1 MMKKI
6 ISYFLTGIMLLSSVP
21 AIAAIQ
27 TDYTVYNLNF
37 DGGDIS
43 AVTAGGANISC
54 VEGGKGGG
62 KAVFADGLTA
72 ETEMPYINLKY
83 LGRQAYSEISI
94 SVKPVTEDSTANAKL
109 ILTLNENG
117 TETDY
122 TLDEKNVSKGSWVT
136 LSNTLHT
143 KYKALMDS
151 PKAKVVVTDST
162 GICSYMLDDFLV
174 TSDAPSTDNYQ
185 EVPEINNNGNYYYR
199 AAFETNTIDS
209 FKYDAYTNQIPEF
222 YCTDEI
228 PAHSGKQ
235 SLFVTGRGASDS
247 TITVLMPGVDQKSKI
262 EISCWI
268 HNAPGVMQE
277 TYQLVDWFRVDGKL
291 RCHSMGTVTA
301 NGDEWVLLT
310 AAIDLSQFNLTETPG
325 FQIRTATDKLAPF
338 YVDDIVVNSDMP
350 GTSYDDMNFTEPE
363 RDESISDTAYRY
375 VPKNIPVQQDIP
387 SLKDVYKDYFKI
399 GVAIQEKSIG
409 AKNNRYH
416 ELIAKHCNQL
426 TGEGSYKS
434 AGIIKN
440 TPEGK
445 TYDWTTGNKLADYA
459 YRNGFEIVGH
469 VLTWEQ
475 TSYTIMTT
483 DVNGKFLSRDEIL
496 AFMKEAITKIMRHFE
511 GDGDASE
518 YAGYTDYK
526 NWHCPVWDV
535 VNEAAYGTTA
545 DGFSSRGS
553 GFRAIVGQDWVRYAF
568 QYADEV
574 GYDDI
579 ELRYNDFGEQ
589 NEDKLNGIYT
599 VVKHIIDGGCR
610 LDIVGL
616 QSHYN
621 PETTISSVR
630 RAFEKLGSFGTKL
643 DVTELDMRAYTDAQI
658 QARKKLYETGI
669 PKDLEFY
676 QANLWLDLFELYKE
690 YSDRIDRVTMWSIT
704 DKLSST
710 NESSGF
716 DRTDYGNIFDRNL
729 QAKPQYWAIADPEY
743 YLKEILREDT
753 SKLRMEFNGYI
764 NVIED
769 ENGTFEENGI
779 TYVEIGEIMSTL
791 TDIKYVING
800 ERISAIRD
808 GVYYEINAGSNSV
821 TADFKEYTLNSPII
835 KRNEKIYLSYED
847 VFAMMGYGSS
857 YSELRNLVSVS
868 EYARGDI
875 LDEINFAR

>member
-1 MMKKI
+1 MKKF
-6 ISYFLTGIMLLSSVP
+6 ISYFLIGGMLLSSVP
-21 AIAAIQ
+21 VIAAIE
-27 TDYTVYNLNF
+27 TNYTVYNLNF

-43 AVTAGGANISC
+43 AVTAGDASISC

-72 ETEMPYINLKY
+72 DSQMPYIGLKY
-83 LGRQAYSEISI
+83 LGRQSYSEISV
-94 SVKPVTEDSTANAKL
+94 SVKPVTEESTAKAKL
-109 ILTLNENG
+109 IVVLNENG
-117 TETDY
+117 TETEY
-122 TLDEKNVSKGSWVT
+122 TLDEKNVSKGSWVM

-143 KYKALMDS
+143 KYKAIMDM
-151 PKAKVVVTDST
+151 PKVKVVVTDSN

-174 TSDAPSTDNYQ
+174 TSDTPSTDNYQ
-185 EVPEINNNGNYYYR
+185 EVPEINDNGNYYYR

-209 FKYDAYTNQIPEF
+209 FKYDAYTNIIPEY

-228 PAHSGKQ
+228 PPHSGKQ
-235 SLFVTGRGASDS
+235 SLFVTGRGAVDS

-262 EISCWI
+262 EISCWVR
-268 HNAPGVMQE
+268 NAPGVMQE
-277 TYQLVDWFRVDGKL
+277 TYQIVDWFRVDGKL
-291 RCHSMGTVTA
+291 RCHSMGKVTA
-301 NGDEWVLLT
+301 DGDEWVLLT
-310 AAIDLSQFNLTETPG
+310 ATVDLSQFNLTETPG
-325 FQIRTATDKLAPF
+325 FQIRTANDKLASF
-338 YVDDIVVNSDMP
+338 YVDDIVVTSDMP
-350 GTSYDDMNFTEPE
+350 GKSYDDMNFTEPE
-363 RDESISDTAYRY
+363 RDDNISDTAYRY

-426 TGEGSYKS
+426 TGEGSMKG

-440 TPEGK
+440 SPDGK
-445 TYDWTTGNKLADYA
+445 VFDWANGNKLADYA
-459 YRNGFEIVGH
+459 YRNGFELVGH
-469 VLTWEQ
+469 VITWEQ
-475 TSYTIMTT
+475 TTYTVMTT
-483 DVNGKFLSRDEIL
+483 DINGKFLSRDEIL
-496 AFMKEAITKIMRHFE
+496 AFMKEAITKIMTHFE

-535 VNEAAYGTTA
+535 ANEAAYGTTA
-545 DGFSSRGS
+545 DGFSNRGS
-553 GFRAIVGQDWVRYAF
+553 GFRSIVGQDWVRYAF
-568 QYADEV
+568 QYADET

-610 LDIVGL
+610 LDIIGL

-643 DVTELDMRAYTDAQI
+643 DVTELDMKAYTDAQV
-658 QARKKLYETGI
+658 QARKKLYENGI
-669 PKDLEFY
+669 PRELEFTH
-676 QANLWLDLFELYKE
+676 ANLWLDLFELYKE

-704 DKLSST
+704 DKLSSV

-716 DRTDYGNIFDRNL
+716 DRTDYGNIFDRNM

-743 YLKEILREDT
+743 YLKEILKDDT
-753 SKLRMEFNGYI
+753 SKLRFEFNGNLNI
-764 NVIED
+764 IENETD
-769 ENGTFEENGI
+769 TFEENGAI
-779 TYVEIGEIMSTL
+779 YVETGELLSTL

-800 ERISAIRD
+800 DRISVIRN
-808 GVYYEINAGSNSV
+808 GVYYEINAENNVIS
-821 TADFKEYTLNSPII
+821 ADFKDY
-835 KRNEKIYLSYED
+835 KFEKPVIRRDGKVFVSYAD
-847 VFAMMGYGSS
+847 MLGMMGYGSN
-857 YSELRNLVSVS
+857 YGEQRNLVTIA
-868 EYARGDI
+868 EYQQGDI
-875 LDEINFAR
+875 LDEINF